1 MNEMASEPAPSVNP
15 APSCRGLRGLA
26 GLCLALVLVAVIT
39 ALKLWLTSWGAQP
52 LPFLLDTV
60 AVVLAAW
67 YGGFWAGLAATGASL
82 VATPL
87 ASCSP
92 PDRAAVPPPESLA
105 SLILFL
111 GQGLFLSWLMAAL
124 IHSRTQ
130 ERRARQQ
137 AGERL
142 AAFHHE
148 QVQAWERAFDR
159 DLTERKQVEEALR
172 QSQEQAQTQAAELQ
186 AIMEE
191 AQVAIY
197 FSLDRECRQI
207 TGNYQAYQLLGLP
220 QGSNLSATPSQG
232 EGSAYRVFRK
242 GRQLTGHE
250 LPMQVAAAT
259 GQVIQDVELKLL
271 RPDGTARIVTM
282 NATPLRQPDGQIR
295 GVVGTCL
302 DITERKQYEEY
313 LQEADR
319 RKDEF
324 LATLAHELRNPLAPI
339 RNAVNILRKLG
350 SKETAWE
357 QARSMI
363 DRQVTLMA
371 RLVDDLLD
379 VSRIGRGKIHLR
391 KERLN
396 LATMVESALETSRPL
411 LTAARHDLTVTLPSQ
426 PCYVEG
432 DLVRLAQA
440 LANLLNNAAK
450 YTPEGGRISLSVEQD
465 GAQALVRVRDNGI
478 GISQEILPRIF
489 EMYAQADHSWER
501 AQGGLGIG
509 LTLVRNLVEMH
520 GGTVEAH
527 SHGSYQGSEFILRLP
542 LLPALPEQSHPQE
555 QGSMDRP
562 AATTSERL
570 RILVVDDNVDS
581 TESLALLLRLQ
592 GHEVRTARD
601 GPSALELA
609 ATFRPEVLLLDIGM
623 PGMSGYE
630 VARQTRQMPEVS
642 NAFLVAQTGWAQD
655 EDRRRALEAGFDH
668 HLVKPVDFAALE
680 QLLASRRS
688 RAETETVKHHPGTRP
703 DDPDGAEDR
712 EPRNAVNSRQSV
724 CH

>member
-1 MNEMASEPAPSVNP
+1 
-15 APSCRGLRGLA
+15 
-26 GLCLALVLVAVIT
+26 
-39 ALKLWLTSWGAQP
+39 
-52 LPFLLDTV
+52 
-60 AVVLAAW
+60 
-67 YGGFWAGLAATGASL
+67 
-82 VATPL
+82 
-87 ASCSP
+87 
-92 PDRAAVPPPESLA
+92 
-105 SLILFL
+105 
-111 GQGLFLSWLMAAL
+111 
-124 IHSRTQ
+124 
-130 ERRARQQ
+130 
-137 AGERL
+137 
-142 AAFHHE
+142 
-148 QVQAWERAFDR
+148 
-159 DLTERKQVEEALR
+159 
-172 QSQEQAQTQAAELQ
+172 
-186 AIMEE
+186 
-191 AQVAIY
+191 
-197 FSLDRECRQI
+197 
-207 TGNYQAYQLLGLP
+207 
-220 QGSNLSATPSQG
+220 
-232 EGSAYRVFRK
+232 
-242 GRQLTGHE
+242 
-250 LPMQVAAAT
+250 
-259 GQVIQDVELKLL
+259 
-271 RPDGTARIVTM
+271 
-282 NATPLRQPDGQIR
+282 
-295 GVVGTCL
+295 
-302 DITERKQYEEY
+302 
-313 LQEADR
+313 
-319 RKDEF
+319 
-324 LATLAHELRNPLAPI
+324 
-339 RNAVNILRKLG
+339 
-350 SKETAWE
+350 
-357 QARSMI
+357 MI

-379 VSRIGRGKIHLR
+379 VSRIGRGKIHLH

-411 LTAARHDLTVTLPSQ
+411 LAAARHDLTVTLPSQ

-623 PGMSGYE
+623 PGMSG
-630 VARQTRQMPEVS
+630 
-642 NAFLVAQTGWAQD
+642 WAQD